1 MLITFILII
10 LGGLGAIAYYLVY
23 IRPKFDPVRR
33 AELFEKQGMLKESII
48 EYRKVMEDRPDDPTA
63 RYRLAALYL
72 KLNEIDQAIMQLE
85 ELLRAGK
92 FTYEMDPL
100 DVQKRLANAYYL
112 RDDIEKAFRGYLE
125 ILNHYPADPEALYHV
140 AFIALGQEEFD
151 FAQKHF
157 DRLVKIKKDD
167 FDVYFGAGMTCY
179 QNQRTNDAITHFRSA
194 LALRPNSDA
203 ANLAMAFTL
212 QRKRDF
218 KQAIPHAS
226 AIAERAQEFEVRYV
240 AKRLLAFLNLQAR
253 KNDEAVKNF
262 EDLLQSA
269 RDNESQAE
277 LMLALYDLGYACIRT
292 EQVNRTYEY
301 WNELYQLDKTYNE
314 INRLITMLRR
324 EMDTSYRQSR
334 DDFEASVMDGVEDW
348 MSSAFPQEFLWK
360 VCGLKSDRALDI
372 KNVMVTARI
381 GVVREGEGEARPSS
395 GAAGE
400 RIAKLIKLDT
410 ESFRIMAS
418 RVVAKMGYRVDQIL
432 QTYREAD
439 GVDFLATSNETKEK
453 VLVWVRRWTKTMVGE
468 IPLRNFAQAIND
480 IKAKQGLFLTTV
492 DLTEP
497 AKNNLKRL
505 QKVTVVYPDELDDQL
520 RGIL

>member
-1 MLITFILII
+1 MLITIILII
-10 LGGLGAIAYYLVY
+10 LGGMGAIAYYLVY
-23 IRPKFDPVRR
+23 IRPKFDPAQR
-33 AELFEKQGMLKESII
+33 AELFEKQGMLKESVI
-48 EYRKVMEDRPDDPTA
+48 EYRKVLESRPGDPTT
-63 RYRLAALYL
+63 RYRLAGLYL

-85 ELLRAGK
+85 GMLLTGK
-92 FTYEMDPL
+92 FTYEIDSL
-100 DVQKRLANAYYL
+100 DVQKKLAGAYYI

-125 ILNHYPADPEALYHV
+125 ILNLYPTDPEALYHV

-157 DRLVKIKKDD
+157 DRLVKLTKDD
-167 FDVYFGAGMTCY
+167 FDVYFGAGITSY
-179 QNQRTNDAITHFRSA
+179 QNQRTNEAIVFFKNA

-203 ANLAMAFTL
+203 ANLAMAFAL
-212 QRKRDF
+212 QRKHDF
-218 KQAIPHAS
+218 KQAIPHAL
-226 AIAERAQEFEVRYV
+226 AIAERAREFEVRYM
-240 AKRLLAFLNLQAR
+240 AKRLLAFLNLQAK

-262 EDLLQSA
+262 EDLMQSS
-269 RDNESQAE
+269 RDNDSQAE

-292 EQVNRTYEY
+292 EQINRAYEY
-301 WNELYQLDKTYNE
+301 WNELYQMDKTYNG
-314 INRLITMLRR
+314 INRLVTMLRR
-324 EMDTSYRQSR
+324 EMDTSYRQLQ
-334 DDFEASVMDGVEDW
+334 DGFDASVMDGIDDW
-348 MSSAFPQEFLWK
+348 IAGAFPQDFLWK
-360 VCGLKSDRALDI
+360 VCGLKSERALDL

-381 GVVREGEGEARPSS
+381 GVAREGDGEARSS
-395 GAAGE
+395 EVGAGDRVA
-400 RIAKLIKLDT
+400 RLIKLDT
-410 ESFRIMAS
+410 ESFRIMAN
-418 RVVAKMGYRVDQIL
+418 RVVGKMGYRVDQIL

-480 IKAKQGLFLTTV
+480 IKAKQGLFITTV

-505 QKVTVVYPDELDDQL
+505 QKVTMVYPEEFDDLL